1 MYTWLIMI
9 TASEISSRISE
20 VIRNII
26 TTIFEVVQPV
36 LIALGVGQI
45 LLGLLL
51 AAGFRQEFLGYRLVI
66 AGIITLIFIYFVVP
80 FLMSFI

>member
-1 MYTWLIMI
+1 MSTWLIMI
-9 TASEISSRISE
+9 TASEVSTRISE
-20 VIRNII
+20 LIRNII
-26 TTIFEVVQPV
+26 TTIFEVAQPV

-51 AAGFRQEFLGYRLVI
+51 AAGFRQEFIGYRLII
-66 AGIITLIFIYFVVP
+66 AGIITLVFIYFVVP